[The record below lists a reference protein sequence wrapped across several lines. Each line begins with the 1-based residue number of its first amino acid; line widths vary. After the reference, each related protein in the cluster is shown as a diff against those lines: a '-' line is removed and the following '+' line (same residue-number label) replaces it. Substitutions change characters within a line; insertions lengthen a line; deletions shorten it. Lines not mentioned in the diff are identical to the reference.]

1 MKIFDSSKVLGK
13 SSDTYYVDE
22 IHGRRNRN
30 AYRGLYTG
38 TEALRHKQSQKGGG
52 GKDIQWAK
60 KAVAESS
67 DVREDVVA
75 PIKARIQSGTYEVS
89 ADSFADKLIQKFEEL
104 R

>member
-1 MKIFDSSKVLGK
+1 MRIEAYTQVQKLYDTNKAKKAAVGSSVNVSDKLQL
-13 SSDTYYVDE
+13 SS
-22 IHGRRNRN
+22 
-30 AYRGLYTG
+30 L
-38 TEALRHKQSQKGGG
+38 

-89 ADSFADKLIQKFEEL
+89 ADSFEIGRAHV
-104 R
+104 

>member
-1 MKIFDSSKVLGK
+1 MNVSDKLQLSSL
-13 SSDTYYVDE
+13 
-22 IHGRRNRN
+22 
-30 AYRGLYTG
+30 
-38 TEALRHKQSQKGGG
+38 

>member
-1 MKIFDSSKVLGK
+1 MRIEAYTQVQKLYDTNKAKKAAVGSSVNVSDKLQL
-13 SSDTYYVDE
+13 SS
-22 IHGRRNRN
+22 
-30 AYRGLYTG
+30 L
-38 TEALRHKQSQKGGG
+38 
-52 GKDIQWAK
+52 GKDIQWEK

>member
-1 MKIFDSSKVLGK
+1 MRIEAYTQVQKLYDTNKAKKAAVGSSVNVSDKLQL
-13 SSDTYYVDE
+13 SS
-22 IHGRRNRN
+22 
-30 AYRGLYTG
+30 L
-38 TEALRHKQSQKGGG
+38 

-75 PIKARIQSGTYEVS
+75 PIKARIQSGTSEVS

>member
-1 MKIFDSSKVLGK
+1 MRIEAYTQVQKLYDTNKAKKAAVGSSVNFSDKLQL
-13 SSDTYYVDE
+13 SS
-22 IHGRRNRN
+22 
-30 AYRGLYTG
+30 L
-38 TEALRHKQSQKGGG
+38 

>member
-1 MKIFDSSKVLGK
+1 MRIEAYTQVQKLYDTNKAKKAAVGSSVNVSDKLQLSSLGK
-13 SSDTYYVDE
+13 DTV
-22 IHGRRNRN
+22 
-30 AYRGLYTG
+30 
-38 TEALRHKQSQKGGG
+38 
-52 GKDIQWAK
+52 WAK

>member
-1 MKIFDSSKVLGK
+1 MRIEAYTQVQKLYDTNKAKKAAVGSSVNVSDKLQLSSRGK
-13 SSDTYYVDE
+13 E
-22 IHGRRNRN
+22 
-30 AYRGLYTG
+30 
-38 TEALRHKQSQKGGG
+38 
-52 GKDIQWAK
+52 IQWAT

>member
-1 MKIFDSSKVLGK
+1 MG
-13 SSDTYYVDE
+13 E
-22 IHGRRNRN
+22 
-30 AYRGLYTG
+30 
-38 TEALRHKQSQKGGG
+38 
-52 GKDIQWAK
+52 

>member
-1 MKIFDSSKVLGK
+1 MRIEAYTQVQKLYDTNKAIKAAVGSSVNVSDKLQL
-13 SSDTYYVDE
+13 SS
-22 IHGRRNRN
+22 
-30 AYRGLYTG
+30 L
-38 TEALRHKQSQKGGG
+38 

>member
-1 MKIFDSSKVLGK
+1 MRIEAYTQVQKLYDTNKAKKAAVGSSVNVSDKLQL
-13 SSDTYYVDE
+13 SS
-22 IHGRRNRN
+22 
-30 AYRGLYTG
+30 L
-38 TEALRHKQSQKGGG
+38 
-52 GKDIQWAK
+52 GKDIQCAK
-60 KAVAESS
+60 QAGAESS

>member
-1 MKIFDSSKVLGK
+1 MRIEAYTQGQKLYDTNKAKKAAVGSSVNVSDKLQL
-13 SSDTYYVDE
+13 SS
-22 IHGRRNRN
+22 
-30 AYRGLYTG
+30 L
-38 TEALRHKQSQKGGG
+38 

>member
-1 MKIFDSSKVLGK
+1 MRIEAYTQVQKLYDTNKAKKAAVGSSVNVSDKLQL
-13 SSDTYYVDE
+13 SS
-22 IHGRRNRN
+22 
-30 AYRGLYTG
+30 L
-38 TEALRHKQSQKGGG
+38 

-60 KAVAESS
+60 KAVAESN

-75 PIKARIQSGTYEVS
+75 PIKARIQSGTDEVS

>member
-1 MKIFDSSKVLGK
+1 MRSTEGGIGMRIEAYTQVQKLYDTNKAKKAAVGSSVNVSDKLQL
-13 SSDTYYVDE
+13 SS
-22 IHGRRNRN
+22 
-30 AYRGLYTG
+30 L
-38 TEALRHKQSQKGGG
+38 

>member
-1 MKIFDSSKVLGK
+1 MRSTEGGIEMRIEAYTQVQKLYDTNKAKKAAVGSSVNVSDKLQL
-13 SSDTYYVDE
+13 SS
-22 IHGRRNRN
+22 
-30 AYRGLYTG
+30 L
-38 TEALRHKQSQKGGG
+38 

>member
-1 MKIFDSSKVLGK
+1 MRIEAYTQVQKLYDTNKAKKAAVGSSVNVSDKLQL
-13 SSDTYYVDE
+13 SS
-22 IHGRRNRN
+22 
-30 AYRGLYTG
+30 L
-38 TEALRHKQSQKGGG
+38 

-89 ADSFADKLIQKFEEL
+89 ADSFADE
-104 R
+104 

>member
-1 MKIFDSSKVLGK
+1 MVQKLYDTNKAKKAAVGSSVNVSDKLQL
-13 SSDTYYVDE
+13 SS
-22 IHGRRNRN
+22 
-30 AYRGLYTG
+30 L
-38 TEALRHKQSQKGGG
+38 

>member
-1 MKIFDSSKVLGK
+1 MRIEAYTQVQKLYDTNKTKKAAVGSSVNVSDKLQL
-13 SSDTYYVDE
+13 SS
-22 IHGRRNRN
+22 
-30 AYRGLYTG
+30 L
-38 TEALRHKQSQKGGG
+38 

-89 ADSFADKLIQKFEEL
+89 ADSFAAKLIQKFEEL

>member
-1 MKIFDSSKVLGK
+1 MRIEAYTQVQKLYDTNKAKKAAVGSSVNVSDKLQL
-13 SSDTYYVDE
+13 SS
-22 IHGRRNRN
+22 
-30 AYRGLYTG
+30 L
-38 TEALRHKQSQKGGG
+38 

-60 KAVAESS
+60 KTVAESS

>member
-1 MKIFDSSKVLGK
+1 MQREVSDKLQLSSL
-13 SSDTYYVDE
+13 
-22 IHGRRNRN
+22 
-30 AYRGLYTG
+30 
-38 TEALRHKQSQKGGG
+38 

>member
-1 MKIFDSSKVLGK
+1 MRIEAYTQVQKLYDTNKAKKAAVGSSVNVSDKLQL
-13 SSDTYYVDE
+13 SS
-22 IHGRRNRN
+22 
-30 AYRGLYTG
+30 L
-38 TEALRHKQSQKGGG
+38 

-89 ADSFADKLIQKFEEL
+89 ADSFADKLIQKCEEL

>member
-1 MKIFDSSKVLGK
+1 MRIEAYTQVQKLYDTNKAKKAAVGSSVNVSDKLQL
-13 SSDTYYVDE
+13 SS
-22 IHGRRNRN
+22 
-30 AYRGLYTG
+30 L
-38 TEALRHKQSQKGGG
+38 

-75 PIKARIQSGTYEVS
+75 PIKARIQLGTYEVS

>member
-1 MKIFDSSKVLGK
+1 MRIEAYTQVQKLYDTNKAKKAAVGSNVNVSDKLQLSSL
-13 SSDTYYVDE
+13 
-22 IHGRRNRN
+22 
-30 AYRGLYTG
+30 
-38 TEALRHKQSQKGGG
+38 

>member
-1 MKIFDSSKVLGK
+1 MRIEAYTQVQKLYDTNKAKKVAVGSSVNVSDKLQL
-13 SSDTYYVDE
+13 SS
-22 IHGRRNRN
+22 
-30 AYRGLYTG
+30 L
-38 TEALRHKQSQKGGG
+38 

>member
-1 MKIFDSSKVLGK
+1 MRIEAYTQVQKLYDTNKAKKAAVGSSVNVSDKLQL
-13 SSDTYYVDE
+13 SS
-22 IHGRRNRN
+22 
-30 AYRGLYTG
+30 L
-38 TEALRHKQSQKGGG
+38 

-67 DVREDVVA
+67 DVREYVVA

>member
-1 MKIFDSSKVLGK
+1 MRIEAYTQVQKLYDTNNAKKAAVGSSVNVSDKLQL
-13 SSDTYYVDE
+13 SS
-22 IHGRRNRN
+22 
-30 AYRGLYTG
+30 L
-38 TEALRHKQSQKGGG
+38 

>member
-1 MKIFDSSKVLGK
+1 MRIEAYTLVQKLYDTNKAKKAAVGSSVNVSDKLQL
-13 SSDTYYVDE
+13 SS
-22 IHGRRNRN
+22 
-30 AYRGLYTG
+30 L
-38 TEALRHKQSQKGGG
+38 

-75 PIKARIQSGTYEVS
+75 PIKARNQSGTYEVS

>member
-1 MKIFDSSKVLGK
+1 MRIKAAVGSSVNVSDKLQL
-13 SSDTYYVDE
+13 SS
-22 IHGRRNRN
+22 
-30 AYRGLYTG
+30 L
-38 TEALRHKQSQKGGG
+38 